1 MQAEQIPLFYMPQ
14 RQKEFHMN
22 EIEMKFMEQC
32 SQFSYP
38 IDVTARQMQQL
49 RTFYENLVEW
59 NKVMNLTA
67 ITEEGDVYIKHFLDS
82 LSLAEVVSLSKEGS
96 SRKKIIDVGTGA
108 GFPGL
113 VLAVIMP
120 KCEITLMDSLNKRI
134 RFLQDTIQKA
144 GIQNVTLIHAR
155 AEDLAR
161 DKKQR
166 EQYDWAVS
174 RAVANLATLSEYCLP
189 FVKKSGVFIAYKAEK
204 AEEEVTTAGKAMEVL
219 GGELEQDCAFQ
230 LPGTDYQRHL
240 IVIRKKRS
248 TPGTYPRKAGMPAK
262 EPIH

>member
-1 MQAEQIPLFYMPQ
+1 
-14 RQKEFHMN
+14 MN
-22 EIEMKFMEQC
+22 DIEMEFMEQC
-32 SQFSYP
+32 SKFSYP

-67 ITEEGDVYIKHFLDS
+67 ITEESDVYTKHFLDS
-82 LSLAEVVSLSKEGS
+82 VSLAEVTSLSKEGS
-96 SRKKIIDVGTGA
+96 SKKKIIDVGTGA

-113 VLAVIMP
+113 VLAIFMP
-120 KCEITLMDSLNKRI
+120 KSEITLMDSLNKRI
-134 RFLQDTIQKA
+134 RFLQDTIEKA

-155 AEDLAR
+155 AEDLAK

-189 FVKKSGVFIAYKAEK
+189 FVKKGGVFIAYKSEK
-204 AEEEVTTAGKAMEVL
+204 AEEEIKGAGRAIAVL
-219 GGELEQDCAFQ
+219 GGEMEQDCAFQ

-240 IVIRKKRS
+240 ILIRKKHP